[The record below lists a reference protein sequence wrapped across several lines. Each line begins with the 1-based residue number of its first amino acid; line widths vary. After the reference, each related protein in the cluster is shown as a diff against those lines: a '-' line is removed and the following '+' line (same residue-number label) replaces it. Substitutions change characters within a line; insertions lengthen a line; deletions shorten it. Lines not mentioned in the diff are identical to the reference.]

1 MRYEA
6 YIYTRLQGFSQK
18 MEHVETPKSR
28 LSSTFPPVRFRFWG
42 SPFWKQYISLKFTFS
57 PQQPQLLRHIS
68 TAPCDSNLA
77 RLVSNQWSF
86 LVEWASYCDTTGTV
100 LSFCLCCHL
109 IESLRENSQR
119 NTPCMD
125 LVLVGVRKWRLE
137 PSLQVQAWQK
147 KGIWWHLDSQQ
158 DCNKGA

>member
-18 MEHVETPKSR
+18 LEHVETPKSR

-42 SPFWKQYISLKFTFS
+42 SPFWKQCISLKFTFS

-100 LSFCLCCHL
+100 LSFC
-109 IESLRENSQR
+109 SLGVLSPHWKFKGKFPEENS
-119 NTPCMD
+119 
-125 LVLVGVRKWRLE
+125 LHGFGFGWRPKME
-137 PSLQVQAWQK
+137 TWAESAGAGMAK
-147 KGIWWHLDSQQ
+147 KRHLDSQQ
-158 DCNKGA
+158 DNKGA